1 MVEEDELCEDG
12 RTSEVAE
19 LDSDDELED
28 DKDELEELIATAD
41 EDEEDWDEENV
52 SVTEVEDGTETGK
65 LTEGE
70 ITTGWTYGS
79 SILSTFSTTGS

>member
-1 MVEEDELCEDG
+1 MNF
-12 RTSEVAE
+12 
-19 LDSDDELED
+19 
-28 DKDELEELIATAD
+28 EELIATAD

-70 ITTGWTYGS
+70 LQPAGHTA
-79 SILSTFSTTGS
+79 LQFSPLFFTTGSASNSFVSKLRTRPLRPVYLVV